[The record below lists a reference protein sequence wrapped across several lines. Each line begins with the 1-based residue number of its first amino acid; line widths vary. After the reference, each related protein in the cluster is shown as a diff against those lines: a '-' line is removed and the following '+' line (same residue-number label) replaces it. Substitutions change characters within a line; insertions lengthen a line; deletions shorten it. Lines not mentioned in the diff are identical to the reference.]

1 MTSSGG
7 QLMEATLRTI
17 NISVTDLEDNIS
29 NNINSEGDSSSGQQ
43 QARVDMECPNC
54 KVTNSFPS
62 LEQLY
67 QIEPCPYCVS
77 PLPILLG
84 IVVTVLGLGVRQS
97 RVRAYIY
104 LYII

>member
-1 MTSSGG
+1 
-7 QLMEATLRTI
+7 MEATLRTI

-67 QIEPCPYCVS
+67 QIEPCPYCAF
-77 PLPILLG
+77 G
-84 IVVTVLGLGVRQS
+84 IVVSVLGLGVRQS

-104 LYII
+104 LLDPASAARGVYQKHT